1 MNFKLQFSLFIRS
14 FFLQTFW
21 NYRKFQ
27 NVGLL
32 FIMWPFLKKLYLA
45 DRDALPAVIT
55 RYLQNFNTH
64 PAMASFCF
72 GALARQEE
80 EIAHAKTAKDL
91 EEQTALWAEIKRSLS
106 ITTASI
112 GDRLFWGTLKP
123 FTLLVA
129 LFIWLVSGVNFF
141 ELNLPKAPSLWY
153 VFSAGA
159 VAFIS
164 FNAIAL
170 FVKWK
175 GISMGYNNP
184 ANRCFGLTEFDWN
197 KTIYNAKRMGL
208 FFAIGMLA
216 IGAYYFMQTS
226 LAQNVKFMSRAILVL
241 FFISASFITRRLRI
255 PNMYLYLIAVLVF
268 NIVCYVLGGKL

>member
-1 MNFKLQFSLFIRS
+1 MNFKLKFSLFIRS
-14 FFLQTFW
+14 FFLQTCW
-21 NYRKFQ
+21 NYRKYQ

-32 FIMWPFLKKLYLA
+32 FVMWPFLKKQYQQ
-45 DRDALPAVIT
+45 DPDALPSVVT

-64 PAMASFCF
+64 PVMASFCF

-80 EIAHAKTAKDL
+80 KIAQAKNAQEL
-91 EEQTALWAEIKRSLS
+91 EEQVTLWAEIKRSLS

-123 FTLLVA
+123 LSLLVA
-129 LFIWLVSGVNFF
+129 LFIWLGTDINFF
-141 ELNLPKAPSLWY
+141 EIQLPAAPSLWY

-164 FNAIAL
+164 FNAVAL

-175 GISMGYNNP
+175 GLGISYTHQDNN
-184 ANRCFGLTEFDWN
+184 CFGLTEFDWN
-197 KTIYNAKRMGL
+197 KTIYNAKKLGL
-208 FFAIGMLA
+208 LFAVAMIMIG
-216 IGAYYFMQTS
+216 IYYFMQTS
-226 LAQNVKFMSRAILVL
+226 LAQNVQFITRAILIL
-241 FFISASFITRRLRI
+241 FFISISFITRRLRI

-268 NIVCYVLGGKL
+268 NIVCYL

>member
-1 MNFKLQFSLFIRS
+1 MNFKLHATLFLRS
-14 FFLQTFW
+14 FFLQTCW

-27 NVGLL
+27 NIGLV
-32 FIMWPFLKKLYLA
+32 FVMWPFLKKLYRQ
-45 DRDALPAVIT
+45 DPDALPAVVE

-64 PAMASFCF
+64 PATASFCF
-72 GALARQEE
+72 GALAKQEE
-80 EIAHAKTAKDL
+80 EIARVKTAEEL
-91 EEQTALWAEIKRSLS
+91 EEQTEQWEGIKRSLS

-141 ELNLPKAPSLWY
+141 ELQLPKEPSFWY

-164 FNAIAL
+164 FNAVAL

-175 GISMGYNNP
+175 GISMGY
-184 ANRCFGLTEFDWN
+184 AISAQRCFGLTAFDWN

-208 FFAIGMLA
+208 FVAIGMIA
-216 IGAYYFMQTS
+216 VGIYYFMQTS
-226 LAQNVKFMSRAILVL
+226 LAQNVQFMTRAILIL
-241 FFISASFITRRLRI
+241 FFISISFITRRLRI
-255 PNMYLYLIAVLVF
+255 PNMYLYLIAVVVF
-268 NIVCYVLGGKL
+268 NVVCYL